1 MRSARDR
8 WWNCVPEGRGLK
20 KDDPKSWLGGFTGA
34 DPDALE
40 HHRASV
46 QEHPLNNAAGMSESN
61 VATGLGWS
69 CRMVGGDEEFLNLLP
84 RACWGA
90 AQQLCGADTLIYPAG
105 DTQPGANFA
114 HPGANVRG
122 VGSPGQACRGVYARL
137 PPDLSLEERV
147 AALKEPIGGGH
158 VDGWDGDR
166 WRFSVNTTLD
176 DTGPGDGAFTV
187 WPGSHLR
194 MYPPRHYRYDE
205 AQGVTGYPSTSVPP
219 AQRITFPE

>member
-1 MRSARDR
+1 MTKDE
-8 WWNCVPEGRGLK
+8 PE
-20 KDDPKSWLGGFTGA
+20 SWLGGFDGA

-40 HHRASV
+40 RHKACTE
-46 QEHPLNNAAGMSESN
+46 EHTLNSSAGIAESN
-61 VATGLGWS
+61 VAGGLGWS
-69 CRMVGGDEEFLNLLP
+69 CRMVGGEDAFLNLLP

-90 AQQLCGADTLIYPAG
+90 AQQLCGVDSLIYPAG

-122 VGSPGQACRGVYARL
+122 VGSPGQACRGVYAKL
-137 PPDLSLEERV
+137 PPDFSPEERA
-147 AALKEPIGGGH
+147 AALDEPIGGGH

-187 WPGSHLR
+187 WPGSHLL
-194 MYPPRHYRYDE
+194 MHPYRHYHYGE
-205 AQGVTGYPSTSVPP
+205 EEGVTGYPRTIPGG
-219 AQRITFPE
+219 AKRFTFPE